1 MHTGKVRVSPHL
13 PFGGDRCNVIK
24 ASGVFL
30 PEEKRLWL
38 PVSVYLIEHPK
49 GLVLLDTG
57 WSREMSPRG
66 CYDATAQ
73 KRQLGRM
80 LYRVNQGVVPEG
92 QTAVEQL
99 SVRGIKPR
107 DIDIVLVSHLDCDH
121 ASALSDFAD
130 VGRILVSNDELE
142 GDSALNPVLRTRFKR
157 RWWSDVPI
165 EPFEYE
171 RSGQG
176 PFGRSFDL
184 FGDGSIELTALPGHS
199 PGLFATLVR
208 GEKGQFANLVS
219 DGAYGRR
226 SWEEMVLPG
235 IALDRKKQRASLEW
249 IARMDR
255 DPLCIG
261 TYANHDVEI
270 KPQTLE
276 L

>member
-1 MHTGKVRVSPHL
+1 MSPYL

-30 PEEKRLWL
+30 PDEKRLWL
-38 PVSVYLIEHPK
+38 PVSVYPIEHPK

-66 CYDATAQ
+66 HYDASAQ
-73 KRQLGRM
+73 KRHLGRM
-80 LYRVNQGVVPEG
+80 LYRVNQGVVDEG

-99 SVRGIKPR
+99 SAMGIKPS

-121 ASALSDFAD
+121 ASALSDFANA
-130 VGRILVSNDELE
+130 GRILVSNDELE
-142 GDSALNPVLRTRFKR
+142 GDSALNPVLRTRLKR

-176 PFGRSFDL
+176 PFCRSFDL

-199 PGLFATLVR
+199 PGLFSTLVR
-208 GEKGQFANLVS
+208 SESGQFVNLVS

-235 IALDRKKQRASLEW
+235 IALDREKQRASLEW

-255 DPLCIG
+255 HPLCIG
-261 TYANHDVEI
+261 TYANHDAEI
-270 KPQTLE
+270 EPQTLE